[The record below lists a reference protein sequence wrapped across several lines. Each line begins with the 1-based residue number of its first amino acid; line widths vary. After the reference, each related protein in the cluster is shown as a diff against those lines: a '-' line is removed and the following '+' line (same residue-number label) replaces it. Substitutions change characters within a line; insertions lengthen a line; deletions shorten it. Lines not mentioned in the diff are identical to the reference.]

1 MQTKAILTVLL
12 AGAAVLSTAAVQAQ
26 GTEQDKQFIMTAS
39 QGDLTEITLS
49 KLALSK
55 TMSSPVKAYAQKMI
69 RDHTKLEAEMKPYAD
84 QMGVPPAT
92 ALNDEHQQMLTQL
105 QGLSGADFDKQY
117 MSDMDTSHHA
127 TLDAFKSELSTTTDA
142 QLKPTVRKG
151 EKVVAQHTAMA
162 DKLSKQLGGT
172 TAGM

>member
-1 MQTKAILTVLL
+1 MQTKAICTVLL
-12 AGAAVLSTAAVQAQ
+12 AGTAMLGATVMQAQ
-26 GTEQDKQFIMTAS
+26 GTDQDKQFIMTAS
-39 QGDLTEITLS
+39 QSDLTEITLS

-55 TMSSPVKAYAQKMI
+55 TMNSKVKAYAEKMI
-69 RDHTKLEAEMKPYAD
+69 RDHTKLEADMKPYAD
-84 QMGVPPAT
+84 KMGVPPAT
-92 ALNDEHQQMLTQL
+92 ALNDEHQQLLTQL

-151 EKVVAQHTAMA
+151 ERVVAQHTELA